1 MILSPSLL
9 AADFMNMESDIR
21 KAEQGGAQYLHI
33 DVMDGHFVPNINFGP
48 VIVEAIRKISDKVL
62 DVHLMIEDPLRYAEA
77 FLKAGADIITVHT
90 EVNPDIVAISEIVQ
104 KYGKK
109 LAIAINPPTDVTA
122 IDPYLEYV
130 DMALVM
136 TVNPG
141 FGGQKFIAD
150 CVDKIKYIRNKCPKL
165 DIQVDGGIN
174 LDNVSVVREAGAN
187 VIVAGSSVFNAED
200 PVKACE
206 EFLKR
211 GNAF

>member
-9 AADFMNMESDIR
+9 AADFMNMERDIN
-21 KAEQGGAQYLHI
+21 KVVEGGAQYLHI

-48 VIVEAIRKISDKVL
+48 VIVEAIKKITDAVL
-62 DVHLMIEDPLRYAEA
+62 DTHLMISEPLRYAET
-77 FLKAGADIITVHT
+77 FLKAGADIITVHVET
-90 EVNPDIVAISEIVQ
+90 SPDMEALVEITK

-109 LAIAINPPTDVTA
+109 LAIAINPPTDITA
-122 IDPYLEYV
+122 IDTYLKYV

-141 FGGQKFIAD
+141 FGGQKFIND
-150 CVDKIKYIRNKCPKL
+150 CIDKIKYIREKAPEL

-174 LDNVSVVREAGAN
+174 LDNLPIVLEAGAN
-187 VIVAGSSVFNAED
+187 VIVAGSSVFNTAD
-200 PVKACE
+200 PSATCN